1 MAKAPESNRVAP
13 VQPVKEET
21 PHSTPEPEEEG
32 LQSDTSAYG
41 ELIGRR
47 VFQKSKKAYARVVG
61 CDGEY
66 VVLNFESGDKAGQDV
81 KYNLTMCL
89 NNGWIEVVD

>member
-1 MAKAPESNRVAP
+1 MIYKAAAVRI
-13 VQPVKEET
+13 VQT
-21 PHSTPEPEEEG
+21 ILT
-32 LQSDTSAYG
+32 T
-41 ELIGRR
+41 
-47 VFQKSKKAYARVVG
+47 YARVVG

-66 VVLNFESGDKAGQDV
+66 MVLNFESGDKAGQDV

>member
-1 MAKAPESNRVAP
+1 MPLH
-13 VQPVKEET
+13 T
-21 PHSTPEPEEEG
+21 MEPEEEE

-47 VFQKSKKAYARVVG
+47 VFHKSKKAYARVVG
-61 CDGEY
+61 CEGEY
-66 VVLNFESGDKAGQDV
+66 VVLNFESGDKVGQDV

>member
-1 MAKAPESNRVAP
+1 M
-13 VQPVKEET
+13 QPVKEET
-21 PHSTPEPEEEG
+21 PPSTPEPEEEG

-47 VFQKSKKAYARVVG
+47 VFHTSKKAYARVVG

>member
-1 MAKAPESNRVAP
+1 M
-13 VQPVKEET
+13 QPVKEET
-21 PHSTPEPEEEG
+21 PPPTAKPEEEE

-47 VFQKSKKAYARVVG
+47 VFHKSKKAYARVVG